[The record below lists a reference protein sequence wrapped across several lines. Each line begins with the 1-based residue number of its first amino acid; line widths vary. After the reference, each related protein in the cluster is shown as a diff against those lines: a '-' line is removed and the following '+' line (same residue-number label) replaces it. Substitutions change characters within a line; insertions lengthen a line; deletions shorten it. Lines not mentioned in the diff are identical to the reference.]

1 MAREAVTFANPS
13 VVAPPLGS
21 YSHVSKGAG
30 LLHIAGQV
38 GVDAHGD
45 VAGDEVRSQARQTY
59 RNLEAILSSEGL
71 SSAAILKFTTYL
83 VDEDD
88 IAAFYGVR
96 DELFPELFP
105 DGAYPPN
112 TLLVVRR
119 LVKPEFRVEIEAV
132 AALSEAQ

>member
-21 YSHVSKGAG
+21 YSHVSRGAG

-38 GVDAHGD
+38 GVDAQGD
-45 VAGDEVRSQARQTY
+45 VADDEVRSQARQTY

-71 SSAAILKFTTYL
+71 SPAAILKFTTYL

>member
-1 MAREAVTFANPS
+1 MARPAVTFDNPS

-38 GVDAHGD
+38 GVDPSGTL
-45 VAGDEVRSQARQTY
+45 AGDDVTAQARQTY
-59 RNLEAILSSEGL
+59 RNLEAILSAESL
-71 SSAAILKFTTYL
+71 SPTAIVKFTTYL
-83 VDEDD
+83 IDEDD

-105 DGAYPPN
+105 DGGYPPN

-132 AALSEAQ
+132 AALAEPR

>member
-1 MAREAVTFANPS
+1 MARGAVTFANPS

-45 VAGDEVRSQARQTY
+45 VAGDDVRSQARQTY

-71 SSAAILKFTTYL
+71 SPAAILKFTTYL
-83 VDEDD
+83 IDEDD

-105 DGAYPPN
+105 DGAFPPN

-132 AALSEAQ
+132 AVLSEAQ